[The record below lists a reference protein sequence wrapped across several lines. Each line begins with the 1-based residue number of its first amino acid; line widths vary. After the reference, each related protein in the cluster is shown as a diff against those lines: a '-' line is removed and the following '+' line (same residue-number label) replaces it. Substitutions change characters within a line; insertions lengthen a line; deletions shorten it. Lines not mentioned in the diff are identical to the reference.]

1 MCLFEGYPRNLRIV
15 RIFLPSDNC
24 VSVDGISYNS
34 AIAVVVPQTCMC
46 IFLPSRVQQIKYA
59 RRFKIEI
66 TTISAVYWKMPPA
79 AVTRY
84 VTSRRNDCLLSKQES
99 DTSEKKKRYI
109 IKKEHT
115 EGEKERSPLSRWTA
129 RGRWKTFVNSIVVTP
144 SIGMSD
150 HSRLTKPLSPEIG
163 QHFPR
168 RISHAAPSKRGNWGL
183 FRNRT
188 NVKAQY
194 DSAVDELELLL
205 FFQ

>member
-1 MCLFEGYPRNLRIV
+1 MSSLPFDPPLKSEKALMMCLFEGYPRNLRIV

-99 DTSEKKKRYI
+99 DTSEKKNVILSRKSILKGR
-109 IKKEHT
+109 KKE
-115 EGEKERSPLSRWTA
+115 
-129 RGRWKTFVNSIVVTP
+129 VN
-144 SIGMSD
+144 
-150 HSRLTKPLSPEIG
+150 
-163 QHFPR
+163 F
-168 RISHAAPSKRGNWGL
+168 HAGPPGAGGKHL
-183 FRNRT
+183 
-188 NVKAQY
+188 
-194 DSAVDELELLL
+194 
-205 FFQ
+205 